1 LNDLAPGL
9 PMHASLV
16 FALAYR
22 TWADAV
28 RRDLSWS
35 PDQMAHHLMQ
45 DPEVRTLTIADPLR
59 SQLARLRRRNVA
71 PDTGFPEDQSRL
83 LVQPRRFRRH
93 DSFQWL
99 PNLRAYTRLDRWLQ
113 KRAVRRGSE
122 APILVSCH
130 PVLAAVADRSAWAD
144 VVYYGWDDWLSYPP
158 FRSAHTLFS
167 RSYAQMAARDVH
179 VIGVTQAIV
188 DRIGA
193 PRQSVVP
200 NGISAADYERLGSL
214 PSWFGELSRPIALYA
229 GSLEERVDVAAVE
242 QCARDLPDWTVVL
255 VGHLATPRHF
265 TRLAASPN
273 VVVHGREP
281 RSAVLAMMCAS
292 DVCLIPHRRTPM
304 SVAMSPLKLYEYLGA
319 GAPVVATD
327 LPPVRGVSDR
337 CLLVEPGSPLAPAV
351 LAAAALPVASA
362 EELAAFRHENDWSHR
377 YQFWRAAALGG

>member
-1 LNDLAPGL
+1 VNDPAPGL
-9 PMHASLV
+9 RVHASVV

-28 RRDLSWS
+28 RRDISWS
-35 PDQMAHHLMQ
+35 PDQMAHHLMR
-45 DPEVRTLTIADPLR
+45 DPEVHTLMIADPLR
-59 SQLARLRRRNVA
+59 SQVARLRRRNVA
-71 PDTGFPEDQSRL
+71 PDTGFPEDQSRS

-99 PNLRAYTRLDRWLQ
+99 PNLWAYTRLDRWLQ
-113 KRAVRRGSE
+113 KRVVRRGSE
-122 APILVSCH
+122 APILLSCH

-158 FRSAHTLFS
+158 FRSARTVFS
-167 RSYAQMAARDVH
+167 RSYEQMAARDVN

-193 PRQSVVP
+193 PRGSVVP
-200 NGISAADYERLGSL
+200 NGISPADYNKLGPV
-214 PSWFGELSRPIALYA
+214 PSWFDELPRPIALYA

-242 QCARDLPDWTVVL
+242 ECARDLPDWTVVL
-255 VGHLATPRHF
+255 VGHLTTPRLF
-265 TRLAASPN
+265 TRLAALPN
-273 VVVHGREP
+273 VLVRGSEP
-281 RSAVLAMMCAS
+281 RSSVLAMMSAS

-327 LPPVRGVSDR
+327 LPPMRGVSDR
-337 CLLVEPGSPLAPAV
+337 CLLVEPGSPIAPAV
-351 LAAAALPVASA
+351 LAAVALPAASA
-362 EELAAFRHENDWSHR
+362 EEVVAFRQANDWSQR
-377 YQFWRAAALGG
+377 YRIWRAAALGG

>member
-1 LNDLAPGL
+1 
-9 PMHASLV
+9 MHTSAV
-16 FALAYR
+16 FALAYQ
-22 TWADAV
+22 TWADGV
-28 RRDLSWS
+28 ERDMSWS
-35 PDQMAHHLMQ
+35 PDRIAQHLLQ
-45 DPEVRTLTIADPLR
+45 DPEVEALVVADPLR
-59 SQLARLRRRNVA
+59 SHLARLRRRQIA
-71 PDTGFPEDQSRL
+71 DDAGFPGDQSRSL
-83 LVQPRRFRRH
+83 LQPRRLRRH
-93 DSFQWL
+93 DSFRWL
-99 PNLRAYTRLDRWLQ
+99 PNVWAYTRLDRWLQ
-113 KRAVRRGSE
+113 KYAVPRHSE
-122 APILVSCH
+122 RPILVSCH
-130 PVLAAVADRSAWAD
+130 PVLAAVADRLAWAD

-158 FRSAHTLFS
+158 FRRAHALLS
-167 RSYAQMAARDVH
+167 RSYEQMAARDVN
-179 VIGVTQAIV
+179 VIGVSQAII

-193 PRQSVVP
+193 PRRTVVP
-200 NGISAADYERLGSL
+200 NGISAADYERLGFL
-214 PSWFGELSRPIALYA
+214 PSWFDELSRPIALYA

-255 VGHLATPRHF
+255 VGHLATPQHF
-265 TRLAASPN
+265 TRLATSPN

-362 EELAAFRHENDWSHR
+362 EELAAFRHENDWSRR
-377 YQFWRAAALGG
+377 YQFWRAAALGC